1 MKVRVL
7 GAGLSGSEATW
18 QLVKR
23 GIEVD
28 LYEMRPSTTTK
39 AHKTGLFAEL
49 VCSNSLRGAELSQA
63 VGLLKAELRECGSL
77 IMEAADYAAVPAGN
91 ALAVDREQFSSY
103 IDSKLRSHPLVK
115 VIEKEILSVPSV
127 SRENPVIIATG
138 PLTPPT
144 LAKAILEICGE
155 SGLHFFDAISP
166 ILYYDSLNFDEL
178 FKQSRY
184 NKGSGNDYIN
194 ISLTQEQY
202 LKFHKDVCEAEK
214 FGGHAEV
221 EADMIEGTVPF
232 EGCLPIE
239 EMASRGVDTLRYG
252 PLKGKGLTDPKTGKE
267 PYAAI
272 QLRPDNKSA
281 TLWSLVGMQTRM
293 RRPEQER
300 IFRSLPG
307 LEHAEFARFGSVHRN
322 TFINSPKHLN
332 NTTEFRSIPGL
343 FCAGQFSGVEGYL
356 ESTASGLVAGI
367 NAWTA
372 VTGQIM
378 KPFPIDT
385 AIGSLINYISEPDR
399 KDFQPM
405 NVNFG
410 IMPLYERQ
418 PERNERGG
426 KIPKKDRRLRTA
438 KIALENIRE
447 FLKNL

>member
-138 PLTPPT
+138 PLTSPT

-194 ISLTQEQY
+194 IPLTQEQY

-221 EADMIEGTVPF
+221 EADMI
-232 EGCLPIE
+232 
-239 EMASRGVDTLRYG
+239 
-252 PLKGKGLTDPKTGKE
+252 
-267 PYAAI
+267 
-272 QLRPDNKSA
+272 
-281 TLWSLVGMQTRM
+281 
-293 RRPEQER
+293 
-300 IFRSLPG
+300 
-307 LEHAEFARFGSVHRN
+307 
-322 TFINSPKHLN
+322 
-332 NTTEFRSIPGL
+332 
-343 FCAGQFSGVEGYL
+343 
-356 ESTASGLVAGI
+356 
-367 NAWTA
+367 
-372 VTGQIM
+372 
-378 KPFPIDT
+378 
-385 AIGSLINYISEPDR
+385 
-399 KDFQPM
+399 
-405 NVNFG
+405 
-410 IMPLYERQ
+410 
-418 PERNERGG
+418 
-426 KIPKKDRRLRTA
+426 
-438 KIALENIRE
+438 
-447 FLKNL
+447 